1 MKSVDLFSVMYNNG
15 EPNGTFYVTWS
26 VFLIITLLLQ
36 IKVYQKAG
44 MPWYAAVI
52 PFYSDYKMQQMALGK
67 DKGWTFLL
75 YLVPIVN
82 LFFGLYSMY
91 KLFQAFE
98 LPGWFGIISS
108 LLPPVLLIAYAY
120 IGFSESVRYIGPR
133 VN

>member
-52 PFYSDYKMQQMALGK
+52 PFYSAYKMQQMALGK
-67 DKGWTFLL
+67 DKGWTFLIFL
-75 YLVPIVN
+75 IPIVGGI
-82 LFFGLYSMY
+82 FGLYSMY

-98 LPGWFGIISS
+98 LPGWFGIVSI

-120 IGFSESVRYIGPR
+120 IGFSDSVRYVGPR